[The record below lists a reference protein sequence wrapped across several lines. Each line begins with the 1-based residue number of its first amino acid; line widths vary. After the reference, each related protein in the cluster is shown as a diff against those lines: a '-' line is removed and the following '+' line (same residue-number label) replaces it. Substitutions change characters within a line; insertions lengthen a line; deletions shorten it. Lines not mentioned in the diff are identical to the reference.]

1 MNDMMIC
8 SAVLQARD
16 TLIECGFLG
25 TLAAAMV
32 LVMGLVTSVLVL
44 RPLSRLSLLMRRLT
58 ELDFAHDS
66 VECPSKFAN
75 GNGEQ
80 KAKRIK
86 KELKGA

>member
-1 MNDMMIC
+1 M
-8 SAVLQARD
+8 ALRD

-44 RPLSRLSLLMRRLT
+44 RPLSRLSLLMRRRRKQGRIKIDVRLT

-66 VECPSKFAN
+66 VECP
-75 GNGEQ
+75 
-80 KAKRIK
+80 
-86 KELKGA
+86 